1 MYVGGIVHFRVF
13 GQSIIVLND
22 AQHAINLLDKKN
34 NLYSDRPTLMMAGKL
49 VGWDNVNI
57 LLPFGDTWKEHRRL
71 FAQFMG
77 TRSKIDAFSDVIQG
91 EMHDLLHRLLMDP
104 AEWFQHTRRCVI
116 SLDIPSNL

>member
-1 MYVGGIVHFRVF
+1 MP
-13 GQSIIVLND
+13 NN
-22 AQHAINLLDKKN
+22 AIDLLDKTN

-77 TRSKIDAFSDVIQG
+77 TRSKIDAFLGRDSG
-91 EMHDLLHRLLMDP
+91 EMRGLLHRLLMDP
-104 AEWFQHTRRCVI
+104 AEWYQHTRRCVI
-116 SLDIPSNL
+116 LTFLSNL